1 MTKLFET
8 LEPEAEAAQNKTIL
22 RLMTEGYSLRKAA
35 ISVGLT
41 ASGFLY
47 RTSQCPEL
55 AEQYA
60 KARDSM
66 LEKMA
71 DDTLDIADQD
81 PAMTAEGKL
90 DGVSVAH
97 ARLRVDTRKWLLS
110 KLAPKKYG
118 DKLELSGDA
127 ANPIAVQRIERVIV
141 KPKP

>member
-1 MTKLFET
+1 MGEYRTAPP
-8 LEPEAEAAQNKTIL
+8 PEHEAAQNATIL
-22 RLMTEGYSLRKAA
+22 KLMSEGYSLRKAA
-35 ISVGLT
+35 MSVGLT
-41 ASGFLY
+41 AAGFLY
-47 RTSQCPEL
+47 RTSQDADL
-55 AEQYA
+55 SEQYA
-60 KARDSM
+60 KARDAM

-127 ANPIAVQRIERVIV
+127 ANPIAIQKIERVIV

>member
-1 MTKLFET
+1 VTKLFIPP
-8 LEPEAEAAQNKTIL
+8 EPEVEAAQNKTVL
-22 RLMTEGYSLRKAA
+22 ELMQQGYSARKAA
-35 ISVGLT
+35 MSVGLT
-41 ASGFLY
+41 INGFLH
-47 RTSQCPEL
+47 RVNADAHL
-55 AEQYA
+55 AVQYA
-60 KARDSM
+60 KARDAM

-127 ANPIAVQRIERVIV
+127 ENPIAVQRIERVIV

>member
-1 MTKLFET
+1 MTKLFQPP
-8 LEPEAEAAQNKTIL
+8 EPEVEAAQNKTVL
-22 RLMTEGYSLRKAA
+22 ELMQQGYSARKAA
-35 ISVGLT
+35 MSVGLT
-41 ASGFLY
+41 INGFLH
-47 RTSQCPEL
+47 RVNADADL
-55 AEQYA
+55 AVQYA
-60 KARDSM
+60 KARDAM

-141 KPKP
+141 KPKS

>member
-1 MTKLFET
+1 MNKLFQPP
-8 LEPEAEAAQNKTIL
+8 EPEVEAAQNKTVL
-22 RLMTEGYSLRKAA
+22 ELMQQGYSARKAA
-35 ISVGLT
+35 MSVGLT
-41 ASGFLY
+41 INGFLH
-47 RTSQCPEL
+47 RVNADAHL
-55 AEQYA
+55 AVQYA
-60 KARDSM
+60 KARDAM

>member
-1 MTKLFET
+1 MGKYVVAPP
-8 LEPEAEAAQNKTIL
+8 PEEEAAQNKTVL
-22 RLMTEGYSLRKAA
+22 QLMTQGYSLRKAA
-35 ISVGLT
+35 MSVGLS

-47 RTSQCPEL
+47 RTSQDTEL
-55 AEQYA
+55 SEQYA
-60 KARDSM
+60 KAREAM

-71 DDTLDIADQD
+71 DDTLDIADAE
-81 PAMTAEGKL
+81 PTMTAEGKL

-127 ANPIAVQRIERVIV
+127 ENPIAVQRIERVII
-141 KPKP
+141 KP

>member
-1 MTKLFET
+1 MTKLFQPP
-8 LEPEAEAAQNKTIL
+8 EPEVEAAQNKTVL
-22 RLMTEGYSLRKAA
+22 ELMQQGYSCRKAA
-35 ISVGLT
+35 MSVGLT
-41 ASGFLY
+41 INGFLN
-47 RTSQCPEL
+47 RVNADATL
-55 AEQYA
+55 AAQYA
-60 KARDSM
+60 KARDAL